1 MKMQDKI
8 ATGSAAS
15 IGKEIALTFAREGTR
30 VVIVVIADRN
40 KEAAEA
46 TAGSCRQ

>member
-30 VVIVVIADRN
+30 LAIADRN
-40 KEAAEA
+40 QEAAEA